1 MILGQR
7 IERHLYRRGFEHPDV
22 RALIRTQLLLAVGA
36 SLILISGTVASAWAL
51 AFGAG
56 AFLATFNFWYMT
68 KAVQKLLYV
77 RKGAVASLLLLFYGR
92 LILTV
97 IAIMALIILLDAPVV
112 GLLVGLSTVVVTAI
126 TWALAN
132 VMQKAKEA

>member
-7 IERHLYRRGFEHPDV
+7 IERYLYRRGFEHPDV
-22 RALIRTQLLLAVGA
+22 RSLIHIQLLLAVGG
-36 SLILISGTVASAWAL
+36 SLVLISGSVASAWAL

-56 AFLATFNFWYMT
+56 SLLATFNFWYMT

-97 IAIMALIILLDAPVV
+97 TLIMVLIIFFDAPVV
-112 GLLVGLSTVVVTAI
+112 GLLAGLSTVVVTAI
-126 TWALAN
+126 TWTLAN